1 MDKGYSGP
9 ALKIDHLRFG
19 LAVRRNSWN
28 FAKRQ
33 GELLISI
40 CIIKGRTLEMVASM
54 IQSRPFCC
62 RKSDKMLFQSVQL
75 VVLKSPPCLVLS
87 ENQGAEWSCL
97 RERRSPVQVSQV
109 LGASALVREIASFH
123 RHRWIDWA
131 ARCDALC
138 SLARLI
144 VSSLI
149 CTMGHRAR
157 FRTYF
162 LSE

>member
-87 ENQGAEWSCL
+87 ENQGPEWSYL
-97 RERRSPVQVSQV
+97 RERGTP
-109 LGASALVREIASFH
+109 GASAIVREIASFH

-138 SLARLI
+138 SPARLI

-157 FRTYF
+157 FCTSY
-162 LSE
+162 